1 MDQGRLALPLT
12 SGVTCSHLPSLS
24 LSSPVWKW
32 DGWLGGAEEI
42 THMTAWNTV
51 GSLSLCPLY
60 ALKAYNAVWS

>member
-42 THMTAWNTV
+42 IHMTAWNTV

-60 ALKAYNAVWS
+60 ALKAYDAVWS